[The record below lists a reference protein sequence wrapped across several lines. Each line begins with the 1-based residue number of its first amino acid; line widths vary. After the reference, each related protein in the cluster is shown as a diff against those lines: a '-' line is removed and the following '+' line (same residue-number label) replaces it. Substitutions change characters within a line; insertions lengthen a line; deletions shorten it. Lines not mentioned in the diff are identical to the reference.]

1 MKKIRKPFYYK
12 SRSSERLLRKIL
24 QWIWDTLMKLG
35 KSIHKK
41 CAAFHLHPSV
51 GYVLEIV
58 LIIVVCLPTLICA
71 LLWRLTKKFS

>member
-1 MKKIRKPFYYK
+1 
-12 SRSSERLLRKIL
+12 
-24 QWIWDTLMKLG
+24 MKLG